1 MLEKTVVTSL
11 TLSDALHRDV
21 FLKQSEL
28 WNSLLQDVMITAGEN
43 GFTKALYPLVEA
55 RLTRWM

>member
-1 MLEKTVVTSL
+1 M

-28 WNSLLQDVMITAGEN
+28 WNSLLQDIMVTAGEN
-43 GFTKALYPLVEA
+43 GFRKALYLLAEV
-55 RLTRWM
+55 RSIRNY